1 MSFSPS
7 NSSFQNLSNS
17 PKNSLKP
24 ILNKKRNIDLLQRNY
39 LIRRIIS
46 PHIDYKNEY
55 EKISNLYY
63 LLNSFNWNE
72 ELYSKNS
79 IIENLRGNSLW
90 FYFNSM
96 YFPFTSNELIE
107 KKELIP
113 DIIKKYIIERQS
125 LNKGIYKKNSP
136 APKKFKFYNDILSLS
151 EVLIKNN
158 KESFLDEIISNI
170 EDSLKTIEKF
180 NSEKLINYIKKKFLL
195 IEKFDNNTSYDE
207 YLRMDMEFH
216 TKSINKFIEYIKN
229 LNESRNALID
239 PLNAGNIDPD
249 DVVCSICNDGD
260 YEDDNLIVYCS
271 ICHIT
276 VHQRCYGITV
286 VPKDD
291 WICHSCLA
299 YNSVNISNN
308 IECILCSCK
317 GGAMKP
323 CSLKKSSQLYKTLM
337 SLRNQND
344 NSNKNNSNIISTNNT
359 NNNNINTNNINSNN
373 NNNNI
378 NNNNSN
384 TNNNNTNVNLPE
396 NESLTTTSSLHNNH
410 NTINEFINEKIA
422 NEHAWIHM
430 SCALWIPEID
440 ISNYKQKE
448 KIKGIE
454 TIHKKRFM
462 EHCEICLLSGYGPT
476 IKCEKCTLRFHVEC
490 ARVNKFQLEITDNQ
504 MGENKFHVFC
514 QRHAPH
520 KLVKTIELKKQREI
534 DDIKQFSNIIEKNI
548 NMYNKDHKNSPLSV
562 YYKTKGEKVNG
573 IVNNDIINKKIK
585 LNNKE
590 KKMFLNTI
598 RQLESEIS
606 NLTIEVN
613 KDDFS
618 IIEKKNKKNL
628 SYNDTCLAYKFPWY
642 MIKDSELYLNG
653 MKPIE
658 IFRLYQSIIPNEMAY
673 LKIIQKMS
681 NAKLQKLIKQQK
693 QKAKEKNKEIK
704 YENEDIYCYCHKD
717 SNLFMVGCEMKE
729 KCSHNG
735 WYHPKCVEEL
745 KNFPEDYFINDDFK
759 YYCPDCRNKFG
770 IEFSFPPYFKE
781 DCLNINQDNSGN
793 NEKNS
798 N

>member
-1 MSFSPS
+1 MSFSSS
-7 NSSFQNLSNS
+7 NYSLKNLSPS
-17 PKNSLKP
+17 PKNSLNSL
-24 ILNKKRNIDLLQRNY
+24 LNKKRNIDLIQRNY

-55 EKISNLYY
+55 EKISNLNY

-79 IIENLRGNSLW
+79 IIDNLRGSSLW
-90 FYFNSM
+90 FYLNSM

-107 KKELIP
+107 NKELIP
-113 DIIKKYIIERQS
+113 DIIKKYIIDRQS

-136 APKKFKFYNDILSLS
+136 TPKKYKFYNDILSLS
-151 EVLIKNN
+151 ESLNKNN
-158 KESFLDEIISNI
+158 KESNLDKIISNI

-180 NSEKLINYIKKKFLL
+180 NSQKLINNIQKKFLL
-195 IEKFDNNTSYDE
+195 TEKFDSNISYDE

-229 LNESRNALID
+229 LNESRNALLD

-276 VHQRCYGITV
+276 VHQRCYGITI

-291 WICHSCLA
+291 WICHSCLVF
-299 YNSVNISNN
+299 NNINISNN
-308 IECILCSCK
+308 TECILCPCK

-323 CSLKKSSQLYKTLM
+323 CSLKKTSQLYKNLM
-337 SLRNQND
+337 NLR
-344 NSNKNNSNIISTNNT
+344 NNSNDTF
-359 NNNNINTNNINSNN
+359 
-373 NNNNI
+373 NI
-378 NNNNSN
+378 NNNIS
-384 TNNNNTNVNLPE
+384 NNNYIIIE
-396 NESLTTTSSLHNNH
+396 NESLTTTSSLHNQ
-410 NTINEFINEKIA
+410 INEFINEKIA

-430 SCALWIPEID
+430 SCALWIPEIE

-454 TIHKKRFM
+454 SIHKKRFM
-462 EHCEICLLSGYGPT
+462 ELCEICLLSGYGPT
-476 IKCEKCTLRFHVEC
+476 IKCEKCDLKFHVEC

-548 NMYNKDHKNSPLSV
+548 NMYNKDHKNFPLSV
-562 YYKTKGEKVNG
+562 YCKTKGEKINGVVNT
-573 IVNNDIINKKIK
+573 DIINKKIK

-590 KKMFLNTI
+590 KKMFLNSI
-598 RQLESEIS
+598 RELESEIS

-613 KDDFS
+613 KDDYT
-618 IIEKKNKKNL
+618 IIEKKNKKTL

-642 MIKDSELYLNG
+642 MIKESELYLNG

-658 IFRLYQSIIPNEMAY
+658 IFRLYQSIIPNETSY

-681 NAKLQKLIKQQK
+681 NSKLQKIIKQQK
-693 QKAKEKNKEIK
+693 QKAKEKNIIK
-704 YENEDIYCYCHKD
+704 YDNDDIYCYCHKD

-729 KCSHNG
+729 KCINNG

-745 KNFPEDYFINDDFK
+745 KNYPEEYFTLNNFK
-759 YYCPDCRNKFG
+759 YYCPDCRNKFE
-770 IEFSFPPYFKE
+770 IEITFPPYH
-781 DCLNINQDNSGN
+781 NTQDLSHNF
-793 NEKNS
+793 E
-798 N
+798 